1 MNAPLKPAIDVRAL
15 LRLDEGLVHADVYA
29 SQSVF
34 ELEMEKI
41 FHRGWV
47 YVGHESEIPKN
58 GDFVTRWI
66 GTHSVIL
73 NRDDAGK
80 LHLFLNRCRHRAV
93 TVCQEESG
101 NTRRFNCD
109 YHGWTY
115 KTSGELIGMPLEEGA
130 YGADFRKAD
139 YPLLAVPRMASYRGF
154 VWGSLSPVGIGLMD
168 HLGEAGKRS
177 IDLFC
182 DASPEGEIVLQQGVL
197 RGEIFANWKFQ
208 GGDGY
213 HPPIAHQAN
222 FMYYRGRRHG
232 NPNNPIAANGTME
245 EGFLSRDLGNGH
257 CALDFRSIARDK
269 LGDAPWAKKYREQM
283 HKAYG
288 KERAEEY
295 VMQLATDHL
304 VHAWDLAAAVGAE
317 RCLDETA
324 VAEVGAWFQNREVLY
339 RDAGLVAGHIT
350 QGDAP
355 QSRLLGGFGRDA
367 AWGPNHVC
375 LAALS
380 SAFGR
385 GDVDAIMA
393 LMTGDCRFEATC
405 PAPDGTPHE
414 GADAVRRQWELLFG
428 ETTEP
433 LFEEEELFVAGDRGV
448 LRWRFSWRNDDGTP
462 GHVRGADVLLFRDGL
477 VAEKLSYVKG

>member
-1 MNAPLKPAIDVRAL
+1 MDSLAL
-15 LRLDEGLVHADVYA
+15 YHRCLEEWLGRLD
-29 SQSVF
+29 
-34 ELEMEKI
+34 
-41 FHRGWV
+41 
-47 YVGHESEIPKN
+47 
-58 GDFVTRWI
+58 
-66 GTHSVIL
+66 
-73 NRDDAGK
+73 
-80 LHLFLNRCRHRAV
+80 AV
-93 TVCQEESG
+93 
-101 NTRRFNCD
+101 
-109 YHGWTY
+109 
-115 KTSGELIGMPLEEGA
+115 
-130 YGADFRKAD
+130 GADDWNRPTPCRD
-139 YPLLAVPRMASYRGF
+139 WTVRELVNHVVGEDLWTVPLMAGATIDD
-154 VWGSLSPVGIGLMD
+154 VGDRLDG
-168 HLGEAGKRS
+168 
-177 IDLFC
+177 DL
-182 DASPEGEIVLQQGVL
+182 
-197 RGEIFANWKFQ
+197 
-208 GGDGY
+208 
-213 HPPIAHQAN
+213 
-222 FMYYRGRRHG
+222 
-232 NPNNPIAANGTME
+232 
-245 EGFLSRDLGNGH
+245 
-257 CALDFRSIARDK
+257 
-269 LGDAPWAKKYREQM
+269 LGDDPVAAGSASG
-283 HKAYG
+283 KAARAAVDEHLPAGGVVHLSYG